1 MHRRAVLLPRQAVLL
16 PRRAVLLPMRA
27 VLLPSRE
34 VILPITRLQKTAAGK
49 PADSPEDAK
58 EPREPSSVE
67 KANRKRGRPAKDLG
81 LVVSELCSSFAKDD
95 KTNCL
100 FGGSE
105 VDTQV
110 KSIDKTLKLF
120 KTGRK
125 DADPGMKRLLRRP
138 TWS

>member
-1 MHRRAVLLPRQAVLL
+1 M
-16 PRRAVLLPMRA
+16 
-27 VLLPSRE
+27 
-34 VILPITRLQKTAAGK
+34 TRLQKTAAGK

-100 FGGSE
+100 FWGSE

-125 DADPGMKRLLRRP
+125 DADPSMKMLLRRSR
-138 TWS
+138 WS

>member
-1 MHRRAVLLPRQAVLL
+1 M
-16 PRRAVLLPMRA
+16 
-27 VLLPSRE
+27 
-34 VILPITRLQKTAAGK
+34 TRLQKTAAGK
-49 PADSPEDAK
+49 PADSPEDAT
-58 EPREPSSVE
+58 EPGGPSSVE

-110 KSIDKTLKLF
+110 KSIDKTLRLCKS
-120 KTGRK
+120 KGK
-125 DADPGMKRLLRRP
+125 NADPGMKHG
-138 TWS
+138 S

>member
-1 MHRRAVLLPRQAVLL
+1 M
-16 PRRAVLLPMRA
+16 
-27 VLLPSRE
+27 
-34 VILPITRLQKTAAGK
+34 
-49 PADSPEDAK
+49 
-58 EPREPSSVE
+58 E

-110 KSIDKTLKLF
+110 KSIDKTLRLCKS
-120 KTGRK
+120 KGK
-125 DADPGMKRLLRRP
+125 SADQGMKRLLRR
-138 TWS
+138 SR

>member
-1 MHRRAVLLPRQAVLL
+1 M
-16 PRRAVLLPMRA
+16 
-27 VLLPSRE
+27 
-34 VILPITRLQKTAAGK
+34 
-49 PADSPEDAK
+49 
-58 EPREPSSVE
+58 E

-110 KSIDKTLKLF
+110 KSIDKTLRLMRKE
-120 KTGRK
+120 GRGV
-125 DADPGMKRLLRRP
+125 DVGMNKRLLRRSR
-138 TWS
+138 WS

>member
-34 VILPITRLQKTAAGK
+34 VILPMTRLKKTAAGE

-100 FGGSE
+100 FWGSE

-110 KSIDKTLKLF
+110 KSIDKTLRLYKS
-120 KTGRK
+120 KGK
-125 DADPGMKRLLRRP
+125 SADQGMKKG
-138 TWS
+138 S

>member
-1 MHRRAVLLPRQAVLL
+1 M
-16 PRRAVLLPMRA
+16 
-27 VLLPSRE
+27 
-34 VILPITRLQKTAAGK
+34 TRLQKTAAGK

-67 KANRKRGRPAKDLG
+67 KNRKRGRPAKDLG

-110 KSIDKTLKLF
+110 KSIDKTLRLCKS
-120 KTGRK
+120 KGK
-125 DADPGMKRLLRRP
+125 SADQGMKKRLLRR
-138 TWS
+138 SRRS

>member
-16 PRRAVLLPMRA
+16 PGRAVLLQNRA
-27 VLLPSRE
+27 VLVLSRE
-34 VILPITRLQKTAAGK
+34 VLLPMTRLQKPAAGK

-58 EPREPSSVE
+58 EPSEPSSVE
-67 KANRKRGRPAKDLG
+67 KAKGKRGRPAKDLA
-81 LVVSELCSSFAKDD
+81 LVVSEMCSSFGTDD

-110 KSIDKTLKLF
+110 KSIDKTLRLLKNA
-120 KTGRK
+120 RK
-125 DADPGMKRLLRRP
+125 GADPGMKRLLRR
-138 TWS
+138 SM